1 MPGVLNQVFTD
12 LLTRHADR
20 LAVAD
25 TQRRLTYAGL
35 DAAAAEFRAE
45 FDYWWSDAGARGPAA
60 ARPRVIVLAANS
72 ASYVVAYVGLLRA
85 GALPF
90 LLDPALASEEVRAVA
105 AGCGIDAVVH
115 DRPLHLGIEPS
126 GSVTSGGYALT
137 RTAPDAEQPSADRP
151 EPLASTEVCRFTSGS
166 TGSPSCIEF
175 SGTAVHNAAL
185 SWREATGLGADDR
198 ILCFAGLF
206 NGLAF
211 NTSLLAAFLA
221 GAALWLPSGLPTSG
235 QVIRFLREIR
245 PTRLTGFPALYESL
259 LRRPE
264 RIPELAEL
272 KVALS
277 SAAPLKP
284 TTAEELRTRHG
295 LAVCNYYGVAET
307 GPLTFDPFPAPEHG
321 QGRPLPGVE
330 FGFGDGTGTGTTGE
344 IRVRSTSM
352 GSRYLNAPGAF
363 EARLDRDGFYATHDL
378 GSLRDGRLH
387 LSGRAGSGLNIGGRK
402 IDSVEVRR
410 ALLASGATEAV
421 VFAVDKRNGDPMLA
435 AVVSGSDGLTED
447 GLRLRCLERLA
458 AYKVPERVVVVPEIP
473 TTGVGKPRMT
483 AAREL
488 FHQATD
494 SAFTS

>member
-12 LLTRHADR
+12 LLTQHADR

-25 TQRRLTYAGL
+25 TQRRLTYAEL
-35 DAAAAEFRAE
+35 NAAAAEFRTE
-45 FDYWWSDAGARGPAA
+45 FDGWWREAAVRGSGE
-60 ARPRVIVLAANS
+60 ARPRVLVLAANS

-90 LLDPALASEEVRAVA
+90 LLDPALAPEEVRAVA
-105 AGCGIDAVVH
+105 ASCGIDAVVH
-115 DRPLHLGIEPS
+115 DRPLHLGTEPS
-126 GSVTSGGYALT
+126 GPVTSGGYTLT
-137 RTAPDAEQPSADRP
+137 RTAPAAGQPVADRP

-185 SWREATGLGADDR
+185 SWRDATALAADDR
-198 ILCFAGLF
+198 VLCFAGLF

-259 LRRPE
+259 LRRTEP
-264 RIPELAEL
+264 IPELAEL

-277 SAAPLKP
+277 SAAPLKS

-321 QGRPLPGVE
+321 QGHPLPGVE
-330 FGFGDGTGTGTTGE
+330 FVFGDGTGTTGE

-352 GSRYLNAPGAF
+352 GSRYLNVPGAF

-435 AVVSGSDGLTED
+435 AVVSGPDGLTED
-447 GLRLRCLERLA
+447 GLRVRCLERLA